1 MVTTPNKQK
10 YSSKDTAALCTEEG
24 KESVQPVGVPEAVN
38 WLKANGYPALPVAPA
53 LSAQKYPLLNK
64 KTRQPEL
71 DKDGNPKPRFTGKN
85 PSYLDHNGIPHLIN
99 HRQYQKRLPSEHELK
114 EWFANP
120 FNGVGTLGGWNDTIW
135 LDFDIKQFA
144 NKDDCTQT
152 VTELLQKY
160 FLGNTFLEQ
169 THSGGWRIG
178 IRVKQKPTFTNFAL
192 QPNGKHIGEAL
203 GEGRFTVLAP
213 TVGPSGNLYQSINRA

>member
-38 WLKANGYPALPVAPA
+38 WLKTNGYPALPVAPA
-53 LSAQKYPLLNK
+53 LSAQQYPLLNK

-99 HRQYQKRLPSEHELK
+99 HQQYQKRLPSEHKLK

-120 FNGVGTLGGWNDTIW
+120 LNGVGTLGGWNDTIW
-135 LDFDIKQFA
+135 LDFDIKQFPS
-144 NKDDCTQT
+144 KDDCTQT
-152 VTELLQKY
+152 VTDQIPTKKI
-160 FLGNTFLEQ
+160 NTFFSQNTL
-169 THSGGWRIG
+169 
-178 IRVKQKPTFTNFAL
+178 
-192 QPNGKHIGEAL
+192 
-203 GEGRFTVLAP
+203 
-213 TVGPSGNLYQSINRA
+213 